1 MSDMSN
7 LYRAYSAV
15 HNTVIKEELTQNRD
29 QISEMNLTKMVQ
41 DDLVEVCEIVE
52 GLFQYGL
59 DLDEACD
66 VVATVLEESV
76 SGEKTN

>member
-15 HNTVIKEELTQNRD
+15 HNVEIKEELQQNRD
-29 QISEMNLTKMVQ
+29 LISEMNMSQVLQ
-41 DDLVEVCEIVE
+41 SDLVEVCEEIVE

-59 DLDEACD
+59 DY
-66 VVATVLEESV
+66 
-76 SGEKTN
+76 

>member
-1 MSDMSN
+1 M
-7 LYRAYSAV
+7 YSAV

-41 DDLVEVCEIVE
+41 DDLVEVCEEIVE

-59 DLDEACD
+59 DLDEA
-66 VVATVLEESV
+66 VM
-76 SGEKTN
+76 